1 MMDGHKV
8 LLNRCAL
15 ANFLVGHQQAIGV
28 GDLWF
33 AQLGS
38 PGSWLPVFFF
48 GKALSAEE
56 DKGRNRS
63 LSSLFTRLLP
73 KLTTAAAGS
82 TTAFWSSCSDD
93 AGKLRLVGTGSPGF
107 LGSE

>member
-48 GKALSAEE
+48 LE
-56 DKGRNRS
+56 
-63 LSSLFTRLLP
+63 
-73 KLTTAAAGS
+73 KL
-82 TTAFWSSCSDD
+82 
-93 AGKLRLVGTGSPGF
+93 
-107 LGSE
+107 